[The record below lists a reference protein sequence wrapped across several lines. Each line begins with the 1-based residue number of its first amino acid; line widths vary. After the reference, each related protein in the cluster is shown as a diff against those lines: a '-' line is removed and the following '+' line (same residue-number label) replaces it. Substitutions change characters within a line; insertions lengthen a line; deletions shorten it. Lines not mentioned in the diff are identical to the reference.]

1 MSIAQYGRYGD
12 NQVAHVAKGELVVPK
27 QILRKRPDL
36 RQEIY
41 KEIEKYGVK
50 GKRYVVGNKANSINP
65 YTGQPEF
72 FLKKIL
78 PVVTGAVGFAL
89 GGPLGASIGAG
100 LGSAARGDNPANI
113 ATSALMG
120 FGLGSLGAGAGLVG
134 GKGFGAFG
142 QSVGSLTGLGAQPV
156 MEQGALDSAKRLA
169 AEQATKE
176 VAEKSLLQKAGQF
189 IMDKPFTSGALGLG
203 ALGALGAFDEEE
215 SVSIEPPPEVG
226 SQGMLDISTPG
237 VTYYDKTTGEYGA
250 ASPTYPTYRPLAE
263 GGDVI
268 DTESRSLDDVVSNF
282 PRKVGQIDG
291 PGTEKSD
298 DIPAMLSDGE
308 FVMTAA
314 AVRGLGA
321 LNGADKGDKLEQRR
335 KGAKMMYEMMDK
347 FESKV
352 A

>member
-1 MSIAQYGRYGD
+1 M
-12 NQVAHVAKGELVVPK
+12 
-27 QILRKRPDL
+27 
-36 RQEIY
+36 
-41 KEIEKYGVK
+41 
-50 GKRYVVGNKANSINP
+50 
-65 YTGQPEF
+65 
-72 FLKKIL
+72 LKKIL
-78 PVVTGAVGFAL
+78 PAVTGAIGFAI
-89 GGPLGASIGAG
+89 GGPMGASIGAG
-100 LGSAARGDNPANI
+100 LGSAIRGDNPANV

-134 GKGFGAFG
+134 GKGLGAFG
-142 QSVGSLTGLGAQPV
+142 T
-156 MEQGALDSAKRLA
+156 SAKELVAPSLGMSPGESIARTGGIGQAGSTPSVFQRGAEAFGGMSTLA
-169 AEQATKE
+169 K
-176 VAEKSLLQKAGQF
+176 
-189 IMDKPFTSGALGLG
+189 GALGLG
-203 ALGALGAFDEEE
+203 AIGALSSMDEEE
-215 SVSIEPPPEVG
+215 SASIEPPPEVG

-250 ASPTYPTYRPLAE
+250 ASPTYPTYRSLAE
-263 GGDVI
+263 GGE
-268 DTESRSLDDVVSNF
+268 TNF

-308 FVMTAA
+308 FVMTAQ

-321 LNGADKGDKLEQRR
+321 LNGADKDDKLEQRR

>member
-12 NQVAHVAKGELVVPK
+12 NHVAHVAKGELVVPK
-27 QILRKRPDL
+27 QVLRKRPDL

-78 PVVTGAVGFAL
+78 PVVTGAIGFAI
-89 GGPLGASIGAG
+89 GGPMGASIGAG

-120 FGLGSLGAGAGLVG
+120 YGLGSFATSAGLFGTAAPVSQFG
-134 GKGFGAFG
+134 GTAVPSAVKEAQTVEQLKAALGGDPSSLAKVSAREALGQPSVFQRGAEAFKGM
-142 QSVGSLTGLGAQPV
+142 SGL
-156 MEQGALDSAKRLA
+156 AK
-169 AEQATKE
+169 
-176 VAEKSLLQKAGQF
+176 
-189 IMDKPFTSGALGLG
+189 GALGLG
-203 ALGALGAFDEEE
+203 ALGVLSTMEEE
-215 SVSIEPPPEVG
+215 DEGVDIAPPPAPG
-226 SQGMLDISTPG
+226 SVAPLDMSTPD
-237 VTYYDKTTGEYGA
+237 VTYYDPSTGGYGA
-250 ASPTYPTYRPLAE
+250 AAPTYRPLAE
-263 GGDVI
+263 GGEL
-268 DTESRSLDDVVSNF
+268 DTSNF

-321 LNGADKGDKLEQRR
+321 LNGADKDDKLEQRR

>member
-1 MSIAQYGRYGD
+1 M
-12 NQVAHVAKGELVVPK
+12 
-27 QILRKRPDL
+27 
-36 RQEIY
+36 
-41 KEIEKYGVK
+41 
-50 GKRYVVGNKANSINP
+50 
-65 YTGQPEF
+65 
-72 FLKKIL
+72 LKKIL
-78 PVVTGAVGFAL
+78 PAVTGAIGFAI
-89 GGPLGASIGAG
+89 GGPMGASIGAG
-100 LGSAARGDNPANI
+100 LGSAIRGDNPANV

-120 FGLGSLGAGAGLVG
+120 FGLGSLGASAGLIG
-134 GKGFGAFG
+134 G
-142 QSVGSLTGLGAQPV
+142 QGLGALGTSAQAMVAPSQSAALASQ
-156 MEQGALDSAKRLA
+156 QGAAYGAGAQAGAKA
-169 AEQATKE
+169 AEQTF
-176 VAEKSLLQKAGQF
+176 LQKAGQF
-189 IMDKPFTSGALGLG
+189 IKDKPFTAGALGLG
-203 ALGALGAFDEEE
+203 AIGALSSMEEE
-215 SVSIEPPPEVG
+215 DEGTSIEPPPEVG

-250 ASPTYPTYRPLAE
+250 ASPTYPTYRSLAE

-268 DTESRSLDDVVSNF
+268 DTESRSLDDVVNNF

-308 FVMTAA
+308 FVMTAQ

-321 LNGADKGDKLEQRR
+321 LNGADKDDKLEQRR